1 MEAVS
6 DSPVSFAVE
15 KQVRFGRELREEREQ
30 RGMTIEEIARATRF
44 SVRHLQ
50 SLEAD
55 LFDELPGGVLRK
67 GIVRGYCRHLGL
79 DDELWLERFAD
90 SGGLDASEPDLAQ
103 FAENVHRARL
113 ESMPQVRRRWWGV
126 IVMALVLFALGYAVW
141 HYVVQPR
148 VGLHWHRTPPAPTAS
163 PVTASLG
170 TPSRALALGASTVH
184 GIAETE

>member
-1 MEAVS
+1 MQISAEH
-6 DSPVSFAVE
+6 
-15 KQVRFGRELREEREQ
+15 QVRFGRDLRIEREK
-30 RGMTIEEIARATRF
+30 RGVALEEVARGTRF

-67 GIVRGYCRHLGL
+67 GIVRGYCRHMGL
-79 DDELWLERFAD
+79 DAELWLERFAE
-90 SGGLDASEPDLAQ
+90 SGGLEPEPDLAQ

-126 IVMALVLFALGYAVW
+126 LVLALALLVLALAVW

-148 VGLHWHRTPPAPTAS
+148 LTLRQHDPAPQQ
-163 PVTASLG
+163 
-170 TPSRALALGASTVH
+170 GAAPDPAT
-184 GIAETE
+184 

>member
-1 MEAVS
+1 MQIVAEQ
-6 DSPVSFAVE
+6 
-15 KQVRFGRELREEREQ
+15 QVRFGRDLRLEREG
-30 RGMTIEEIARATRF
+30 RGMTLEEVARATRF

-67 GIVRGYCRHLGL
+67 GLVRSYCRHLSL
-79 DDELWLERFAD
+79 DEEFWLERFAE
-90 SGGLDASEPDLAQ
+90 SGGLDAAEPDLAQ

-126 IVMALVLFALGYAVW
+126 VVLLLALIALAVAIW

-148 VGLHWHRTPPAPTAS
+148 VGLRHRE
-163 PVTASLG
+163 PVPQQS
-170 TPSRALALGASTVH
+170 ALPEPGA
-184 GIAETE
+184 

>member
-1 MEAVS
+1 MQGIVAEQ
-6 DSPVSFAVE
+6 
-15 KQVRFGRELREEREQ
+15 QVRFGRDLRGEREQ
-30 RGMTIEEIARATRF
+30 RGMALEDVARATRF

-67 GIVRGYCRHLGL
+67 GIVRSYCRHMGL
-79 DDELWLERFAD
+79 DEEFWLERFAE

-113 ESMPQVRRRWWGV
+113 EAMPQVRRRWWGV
-126 IVMALVLFALGYAVW
+126 AILALALLALAFAVW

-148 VGLHWHRTPPAPTAS
+148 VGLRHREPVPEQTATPPPPT
-163 PVTASLG
+163 
-170 TPSRALALGASTVH
+170 
-184 GIAETE
+184 